1 MVKMKK
7 RILIRA
13 FGLILGLSLVI
24 LLFNPV
30 RTLLSFQKNDEIPL
44 YTMRYYGPYYYLT
57 PTIPYSDA
65 NLNKYSDSSPLKT
78 GFGLQENQACTIF
91 SATGGSNKIY
101 GRNRDMYD
109 QNTALLLFTHP
120 RNGYASVSLVD
131 LSQLGA
137 DPGGFLLWRRLL
149 LLVAPLLP
157 TEGMNEHG
165 LTIAK
170 ADVQSDDPPYDKAK
184 ETLLFRTAMRVVLDQ
199 AKTTQEAIELLAG
212 YNISFGGGGGH
223 FLIADPTGDSAIVE
237 YFENEVKVIRNPDP
251 WQVITNFNVAN
262 TTDMSEEGSYERFKI
277 TDDALR
283 ERDGVLSM
291 EEGMVLLN
299 NASVS
304 GTIWSIVFDMTT
316 LDMDIVLYRQFSDI
330 THLSREDW

>member
-1 MVKMKK
+1 
-7 RILIRA
+7 
-13 FGLILGLSLVI
+13 
-24 LLFNPV
+24 
-30 RTLLSFQKNDEIPL
+30 
-44 YTMRYYGPYYYLT
+44 
-57 PTIPYSDA
+57 
-65 NLNKYSDSSPLKT
+65 
-78 GFGLQENQACTIF
+78 
-91 SATGGSNKIY
+91 
-101 GRNRDMYD
+101 MYD

-262 TTDMSEEGSYERFKI
+262 TTDMSEEGSYERYKI

-283 ERDGVLSM
+283 ERDGVLNI